1 MLVKP
6 IFDLMYFFYF
16 FYHMFYNVQISC
28 TECYYSCDHDN
39 IALPKGGGSCYA
51 DVTLPCHIEDTAYSS
66 LLL

>member
-1 MLVKP
+1 
-6 IFDLMYFFYF
+6 
-16 FYHMFYNVQISC
+16 MFKFPALNA
-28 TECYYSCDHDN
+28 YSCDHDN